1 MAKVLAIAN
10 GKGGVAKTTSAISLS
25 AVLSERFQLLLV
37 DADPQASASSWA
49 ERGEMP
55 FDIATETD
63 PALLVDLR
71 QAEGYELVVV
81 DTPPARESAELKTVV
96 SAADYVV
103 MPTLPN
109 TLDLTALIQTI
120 KANVAPLGIPYR
132 VLLTRVD
139 ARAVKEAREAQQTLM
154 DAGIPSFN
162 AFIYTSKSHELAARK
177 GQPITRL
184 GGKTASAAAR
194 DYRLVA
200 DELLREWR
208 KNG

>member
-81 DTPPARESAELKTVV
+81 DTPPARESKVGCRWRSHRCWILDSRIVIVRYRKTRCISM
-96 SAADYVV
+96 SAT
-103 MPTLPN
+103 TL
-109 TLDLTALIQTI
+109 
-120 KANVAPLGIPYR
+120 R
-132 VLLTRVD
+132 
-139 ARAVKEAREAQQTLM
+139 
-154 DAGIPSFN
+154 
-162 AFIYTSKSHELAARK
+162 
-177 GQPITRL
+177 
-184 GGKTASAAAR
+184 
-194 DYRLVA
+194 
-200 DELLREWR
+200 
-208 KNG
+208 